1 MGDEG
6 VMKKNI
12 LIRAPLVTM
21 SGYGVHSRQI
31 CKWALGRSDFNVQ
44 TQILPWG
51 MTPWVLN
58 HDAEDGLIGNI
69 IERSVNPSESSKS
82 DITFQVQL
90 PNEWD
95 PSLGKINVGIS
106 AVVEADRCNPEWISS
121 CNNMTAVVVP
131 SEHTKKVLKDTGDVR
146 VPIYVIPETYHK
158 SVGDDDLP
166 PLDLNL
172 STSFN
177 FLVFA
182 QFTGGTPNTD
192 RKNLFNTVK
201 WLCEIFSNDPDV
213 GIILKTNSGCNSR
226 IDRQITEKLLSNLLS
241 EVRKGPYPKF
251 HFLHGA
257 MTESE
262 VAALY
267 RVPSIKALVSLTR
280 GEGFG
285 LPILE
290 AAASGLPVIATGWS
304 GHLDFLKHGK
314 FIAVRHRLSEI
325 PKERADG
332 NIWMPKSKWAE
343 PVEEDAKKCLTRFR
357 KKPDIPKRWA
367 VELKKKMR
375 QNFSERAINNLY
387 NNLINDLA

>member
-1 MGDEG
+1 
-6 VMKKNI
+6 
-12 LIRAPLVTM
+12 
-21 SGYGVHSRQI
+21 
-31 CKWALGRSDFNVQ
+31 
-44 TQILPWG
+44 
-51 MTPWVLN
+51 
-58 HDAEDGLIGNI
+58 
-69 IERSVNPSESSKS
+69 
-82 DITFQVQL
+82 
-90 PNEWD
+90 
-95 PSLGKINVGIS
+95 
-106 AVVEADRCNPEWISS
+106 
-121 CNNMTAVVVP
+121 VP
-131 SEHTKKVLKDTGDVR
+131 SEHTKKVLKDTGDIR

-158 SVGDDDLP
+158 SVENDDLL

-172 STSFN
+172 STNFN

-182 QFTGGTPNTD
+182 QFTGGSPNTD

-201 WLCEIFSNDPDV
+201 WMCEIFSNDPDV

-257 MTESE
+257 MTEAE

-304 GHLDFLKHGK
+304 GHLDFLRYGK
-314 FIAVRHRLSEI
+314 FIAIRHRLAEI
-325 PKERADG
+325 PKGRADG
-332 NIWMPKSKWAE
+332 NIWMPNSRWAE
-343 PVEEDAKKCLTRFR
+343 PVEEDAKKCLVRFR
-357 KKPDIPKRWA
+357 KKPDIPKKWA
-367 VELKKKMR
+367 TELKKKIR
-375 QNFSERAINNLY
+375 QNFSEQAINNLY
-387 NNLINDLA
+387 DNLINDLT